1 MTAQPTLIFKREY
14 MRDEYDFSKGKRG
27 GSYHPD
33 ANVHL
38 PEKDDVVYGGE
49 NNLGAAMN
57 DHSLSPDNEQYL
69 CDFLRD
75 AIPNLLGIYA
85 FGSRIQGNA
94 NTESDLDLAV
104 LVAGYADPIQLWEL
118 TSQLADKFGYEVDLL
133 DLRAAS
139 TVMQYQVITTG
150 KCLWAKDVQAGV
162 FECYVLSEK
171 TALDSARAKLLH
183 DIKEDGAVYGR

>member
-1 MTAQPTLIFKREY
+1 

-27 GSYHPD
+27 GFYHPD
-33 ANVHL
+33 AKVHL
-38 PEKDDVVYGGE
+38 PGQRDLVYGAD
-49 NNLGAAMN
+49 NSLGAAMS
-57 DHSLSPDNEQYL
+57 DYSLTPDNEQYL
-69 CDFLRD
+69 CEFLRD

-85 FGSRIQGNA
+85 FGSRVQGNA
-94 NTESDLDLAV
+94 NAESDLDLAV
-104 LVAGYADPIQLWEL
+104 LVTGYAEPIQLWEL
-118 TSQLADKFGYEVDLL
+118 ASHLADKFGYEVDLL

-171 TALDSARAKLLH
+171 TALDSARAQLLH
-183 DIKEDGAVYGR
+183 EIKEDGAVYGR